1 MRKLFREKDAIHIVE
16 PAPTISPVRQTIASI
31 PDAAVER
38 AQIAAERKEARDIL
52 LRLEELKREII
63 ALTETVAEGKA
74 VRHKKGVWL
83 SNSMFMSLLMMI
95 IVLILFPVVLAVI
108 NHEFWHSR
116 TLLRFI
122 VKFATMFSA
131 VAVFMGWLLLRER
144 RS

>member
-1 MRKLFREKDAIHIVE
+1 MRKLFREKDTIHIVE
-16 PAPTISPVRQTIASI
+16 PSPTISPVRQTIASI

-74 VRHKKGVWL
+74 VRHEKGVWL

-95 IVLILFPVVLAVI
+95 IVLILSSVGYVP
-108 NHEFWHSR
+108 
-116 TLLRFI
+116 
-122 VKFATMFSA
+122 
-131 VAVFMGWLLLRER
+131 
-144 RS
+144 